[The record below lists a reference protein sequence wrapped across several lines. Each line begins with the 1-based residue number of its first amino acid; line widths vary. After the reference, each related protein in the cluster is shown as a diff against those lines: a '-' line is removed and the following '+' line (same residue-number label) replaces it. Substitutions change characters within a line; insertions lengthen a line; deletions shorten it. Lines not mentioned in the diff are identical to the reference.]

1 MENEMRKRYEY
12 RYCVSIIESIK
23 KSQRDLEKQKVLQ
36 FVIDK
41 LNAGIQRSFD
51 RSRAFNTPV

>member
-1 MENEMRKRYEY
+1 MENEMRKRDQY
-12 RYCVSIIESIK
+12 RYCVSIIESIE
-23 KSQRDLEKQKVLQ
+23 KSQRDLEKKKALQ

>member
-1 MENEMRKRYEY
+1 MNSEMRKRDQL
-12 RYCVSIIESIK
+12 RYCVSLIESIE
-23 KSQRDLEKQKVLQ
+23 KSQRDLEKKKALQ

-51 RSRAFNTPV
+51 RSRAFNTAV

>member
-12 RYCVSIIESIK
+12 RYCVSIIESIE
-23 KSQRDLEKQKVLQ
+23 KSQRDLEKKKALQ

-41 LNAGIQRSFD
+41 LNAVIQRSFD
-51 RSRAFNTPV
+51 RSRAFNTAV